1 MRSVRFAELLLSL
14 VTTESRASV
23 MAGDLIEESE
33 TRSRFWRAV
42 LQTFAAQVWRGIV
55 TNPWAMMRGAMLA
68 TLMQFVYFLPLLL
81 AILLLSAGLGYLAGR
96 GLANIPAWFMPAV
109 GLIGGTALFPLVRA
123 TLRRRR
129 GPASDRLC
137 CSAGDHRLHFF
148 SDVVER
154 AGCVTYVAGD
164 FRSIHASDFPGSRLV
179 AIQQWR
185 RSGPCVANSSRNC
198 CSLSSPA
205 AIGLLRCW
213 AIWSKISAGPGD
225 FGFM

>member
-14 VTTESRASV
+14 VTTESRAAV

-109 GLIGGTALFPLVRA
+109 GLIGGTALFPLVGRWIA
-123 TLRRRR
+123 RRYAGEE
-129 GPASDRLC
+129 GPRVIAFVVLQVIIGC
-137 CSAGDHRLHFF
+137 IF
-148 SDVVER
+148 SL
-154 AGCVTYVAGD
+154 T
-164 FRSIHASDFPGSRLV
+164 
-179 AIQQWR
+179 
-185 RSGPCVANSSRNC
+185 SS
-198 CSLSSPA
+198 SVPA
-205 AIGLLRCW
+205 ALLMSLATFAPYTLLTFLGVAWWRFSNGGGV
-213 AIWSKISAGPGD
+213 AHA
-225 FGFM
+225 